1 MNLLKKI
8 KKIDT
13 RELSKLKKE
22 TLLKI
27 INLNDYINEIFIVE
41 SIVDKIQLIEDD
53 NKKKI
58 CEIRIMSILEDI
70 DNVKYIDKETFGWY
84 IIYTYKDKK
93 TIYFNNT
100 NLIENNI
107 EDVIIKN
114 SDKKSKIFIYDTN
127 DLKILHFD
135 IKLIDK
141 KKDILY
147 SKKIKKIVIKKNTPI
162 L

>member
-1 MNLLKKI
+1 MNILKKI
-8 KKIDT
+8 EKINAH
-13 RELSKLKKE
+13 ELSKLKKE

-27 INLNDYINEIFIVE
+27 INLNDFINELFIIE
-41 SIVDKIQLIEDD
+41 TIIEKFKLIEDN

-70 DNVKYIDKETFGWY
+70 DNIRYIDKEVFGWY
-84 IIYTYKDKK
+84 TIYTYKDKK
-93 TIYFNNT
+93 TIYFSNT
-100 NLIENNI
+100 ELIKDSI
-107 EDVIIKN
+107 EELIIKN
-114 SDKKSKIFIYDTN
+114 SDKKSKIFIYDIN

-141 KKDILY
+141 KRDILY
-147 SKKIKKIVIKKNTPI
+147 AKKIKKIVIKKNTPI

>member
-1 MNLLKKI
+1 MNALKKI
-8 KKIDT
+8 EKINAH
-13 RELSKLKKE
+13 ELSKLKKE

-27 INLNDYINEIFIVE
+27 INLNDFINDLFIIE
-41 SIVDKIQLIEDD
+41 AIINKIQLLEDN

-70 DNVKYIDKETFGWY
+70 DNIKYIDKEVFDWCT
-84 IIYTYKDKK
+84 IYTYKDRK

-100 NLIENNI
+100 EPIKDSIYEI
-107 EDVIIKN
+107 IIKN

-127 DLKILHFD
+127 DLKISHFD
-135 IKLIDK
+135 IKMIDK

-147 SKKIKKIVIKKNTPI
+147 TKKIKKIVIKENTPI